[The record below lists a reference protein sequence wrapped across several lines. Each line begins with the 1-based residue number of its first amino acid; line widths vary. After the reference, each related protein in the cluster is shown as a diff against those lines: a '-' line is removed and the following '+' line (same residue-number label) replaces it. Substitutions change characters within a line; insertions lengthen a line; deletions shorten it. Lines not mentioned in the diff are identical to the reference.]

1 MPEEVETT
9 IEILRELLETESEE
23 VLRCLLPDFHP
34 ADLALAMSQ
43 LSRDEATRIF
53 SCLSE
58 VLAADV
64 LAEADEE
71 LIAVL
76 TEDLPDQELSDL
88 LEEMEP
94 DDAADV
100 VGELEDEGR
109 ARRVLDLMDE
119 EDRSDLERL
128 LAHDEE
134 SAGGIMTSD
143 YLAFP
148 EFWTIHQA
156 IDFLRHSQPEIHFT
170 YAFTL
175 DRAGCL
181 QGVFPI
187 QMLVWTDSSVQL
199 KEIADPEVI
208 RVEGDMDQEEVAR
221 LFLKHDLV
229 SLPVVDAEG
238 KLIGRITSDD
248 VLDVLQEES
257 SEDIFKL
264 AGTSDDELITRSIL
278 NVLKLRLPWL
288 LVALLGGIGCSFILG
303 KFEVE
308 LDKFTYLAFYLPV
321 IMAMGGNVATQSS
334 TLIVRGLATGQVH
347 SRKLFRTI
355 LREARVG
362 SLIGLVC
369 ALIAGGL
376 SGLFARLAGLPPAT
390 GLVVG
395 LSMQIS
401 MTCAGLFG
409 SLVPLTLSR
418 LGVDPAV
425 ASGPFISMS
434 NDAMGLLIYL
444 TVARTLSIYLI

>member
-156 IDFLRHSQPEIHFT
+156 IGFLRHSQPEIHFT

-238 KLIGRITSDD
+238 S
-248 VLDVLQEES
+248 
-257 SEDIFKL
+257 
-264 AGTSDDELITRSIL
+264 
-278 NVLKLRLPWL
+278 
-288 LVALLGGIGCSFILG
+288 
-303 KFEVE
+303 
-308 LDKFTYLAFYLPV
+308 
-321 IMAMGGNVATQSS
+321 
-334 TLIVRGLATGQVH
+334 
-347 SRKLFRTI
+347 
-355 LREARVG
+355 
-362 SLIGLVC
+362 
-369 ALIAGGL
+369 
-376 SGLFARLAGLPPAT
+376 
-390 GLVVG
+390 
-395 LSMQIS
+395 
-401 MTCAGLFG
+401 
-409 SLVPLTLSR
+409 
-418 LGVDPAV
+418 
-425 ASGPFISMS
+425 
-434 NDAMGLLIYL
+434 
-444 TVARTLSIYLI
+444 